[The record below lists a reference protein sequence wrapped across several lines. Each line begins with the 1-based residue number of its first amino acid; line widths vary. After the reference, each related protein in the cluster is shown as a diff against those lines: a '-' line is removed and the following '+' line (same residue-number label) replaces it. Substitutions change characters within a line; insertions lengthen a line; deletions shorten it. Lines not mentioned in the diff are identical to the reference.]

1 MRHYRK
7 YFLTSIL
14 VVAGL
19 ALTGCDNNK
28 NEMSTTEAENM
39 INAAFE
45 AKQFE
50 RMQSLADSLEKA
62 GVLSKGESYYWQGY
76 ANYHLFLETCGFHLF
91 AKQLIFCS
99 SQWCLTMVLF
109 GNQ

>member
-28 NEMSTTEAENM
+28 NEMSTTEAENPALEQYGDDRLLEFLRNCSYESAQQV
-39 INAAFE
+39 IETITADI
-45 AKQFE
+45 E
-50 RMQSLADSLEKA
+50 RHRDGAEPNDD
-62 GVLSKGESYYWQGY
+62 
-76 ANYHLFLETCGFHLF
+76 
-91 AKQLIFCS
+91 
-99 SQWCLTMVLF
+99 LTMMILKLS
-109 GNQ
+109 

>member
-62 GVLSKGESYYWQGY
+62 GVLSKGESYYWQRY
-76 ANYHLFLETCGFHLF
+76 ANYQIGQRELAEGLGGIRERGVSASGQCSH
-91 AKQLIFCS
+91 KQWL
-99 SQWCLTMVLF
+99 L
-109 GNQ
+109 